1 MTNKNQEKISL
12 NERTV
17 FNARQTAEYTG
28 MSVSKI
34 YSLMTRQKIPFVR
47 IDKSTRF
54 LKADLD
60 NWLSSL
66 SSK

>member
-1 MTNKNQEKISL
+1 MTTKNQEKISL

-28 MSVSKI
+28 MSISKI
-34 YSLMTRQKIPFVR
+34 YSLMARQKIPFVR

>member
-12 NERTV
+12 NERSV
-17 FNARQTAEYTG
+17 FNARQTAEYLG

-34 YSLMTRQKIPFVR
+34 YTLMTSQKIPFVR
-47 IDKSTRF
+47 IEKSTRF

-60 NWLSSL
+60 NWLSSH